1 MAVQWYRHIWRDER
15 FTHAEMP
22 LGFSG
27 ANLHGHQ
34 AAKQAP
40 GISIDLA
47 NMTHWQVL
55 GRCNP
60 FCDRHVLLLLVG
72 PVVIWGFGK
81 SDECFC
87 RRRTGSLQ
95 SVLH

>member
-1 MAVQWYRHIWRDER
+1 MAVQRYCHIWRDER

-40 GISIDLA
+40 GISIVLA
-47 NMTHWQVL
+47 NMTHWQVH

-72 PVVIWGFGK
+72 PVVILGFGK
-81 SDECFC
+81 SDECFAVAAPDPC
-87 RRRTGSLQ
+87 K
-95 SVLH
+95 SVLL